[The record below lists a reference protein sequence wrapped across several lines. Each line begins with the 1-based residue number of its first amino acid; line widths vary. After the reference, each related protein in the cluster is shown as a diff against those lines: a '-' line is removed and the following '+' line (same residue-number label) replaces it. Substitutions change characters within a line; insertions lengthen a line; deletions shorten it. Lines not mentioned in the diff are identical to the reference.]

1 MTEQQVRWWTNVIQE
16 EKNQRKHWDN
26 YTTEQ
31 LQDTA
36 NQHWDLNNFKT
47 PPDRRQQRGQRED
60 PDLQREEEELGRLLE
75 KETTFPPVSRNAL
88 RLKITSGKQ
97 NKTNEEKTTCYTKQ
111 LQLQLAGE

>member
-1 MTEQQVRWWTNVIQE
+1 MLFKKRRTKGN
-16 EKNQRKHWDN
+16 WDN

-31 LQDTA
+31 LQDAA

-60 PDLQREEEELGRLLE
+60 NDLQREEEELGRLLE

-97 NKTNEEKTTCYTKQ
+97 NKQTRKKLLVTPNSYSYS
-111 LQLQLAGE
+111 